1 MKTLITIL
9 ITIICFGSL
18 ASDAKYKEA
27 MSKAVE
33 KLNHASS
40 VDDFMAAANIFERI
54 SQTEQ
59 ELWLP
64 LYYAAQSYIVVSFM
78 EQDISKKDPILDKA
92 QQFLDKAFSLTK
104 NESELYA
111 LQAFL
116 YPSRITVDP
125 MGRGM
130 EYIEKMNQAI
140 EDAIRLNP
148 DNPRSYYLRAVTTL
162 NMPEEFGGGAVAAKP
177 IFELAQ
183 KKFDEFQPE
192 SSISPNWGKEQNY
205 EELSKL

>member
-1 MKTLITIL
+1 MKTLMTIL
-9 ITIICFGSL
+9 ITIICF
-18 ASDAKYKEA
+18 ASMATETKYKEA

-40 VDDFMAAANIFERI
+40 ANDFFEAANIFERI

-59 ELWLP
+59 EQWLP

-78 EQDISKKDPILDKA
+78 EQDISKRDPILDKA
-92 QQFLDKAFSLTK
+92 QQFLDKAFKITQ

-116 YPSRITVDP
+116 YPSRMTVDP
-125 MGRGM
+125 MTRGM
-130 EYIEKMNQAI
+130 EYMAKMNQAI

-148 DNPRSYYLRAVTTL
+148 HNPRSYYLRAITTL
-162 NMPEEFGGGAVAAKP
+162 NMPVEFGGGAEVAKP
-177 IFELAQ
+177 IFELAKQ
-183 KKFDEFQPE
+183 KFEDFEPE
-192 SSISPNWGKEQNY
+192 TSISPNWGREQNE
-205 EELSKL
+205 EELRKL